1 MSTSPSEQFEPQVNP
16 GEGIEALTFQKESG
30 SEAASQAEFVQLF
43 TKSQRRLYLY
53 ILSQVPHPVEAEEI
67 LQEANVI
74 AWTKSSQYRSGSN
87 FFAWV
92 CQIAHFEILKHRS
105 RQKRTKLRFS
115 DEFIEQVASEVVE
128 QVDELE
134 SRRLALKHCLGKL
147 RDKDRELIESRYA
160 PGERGKDLAS
170 QIGRPANSVYQSLGR
185 IRRTLMECIQRQM
198 AVEFH

>member
-1 MSTSPSEQFEPQVNP
+1 MSSPGRN
-16 GEGIEALTFQKESG
+16 
-30 SEAASQAEFVQLF
+30 
-43 TKSQRRLYLY
+43 RLS
-53 ILSQVPHPVEAEEI
+53 IAVA
-67 LQEANVI
+67 VI
-74 AWTKSSQYRSGSN
+74 
-87 FFAWV
+87 FAWV

-160 PGERGKDLAS
+160 PGERGKDLAC

-185 IRRTLMECIQRQM
+185 IRRTLMECIQRQL